1 MRVSAA
7 LFALTLFTLRESALA
22 ATGDWPMDQGGFSRS
37 GYAPGK
43 IQYQEQHLRWDVP
56 IGPSVSNPIVIE
68 GKVVVSIPG
77 RGVAALDAG
86 TGEHQWVFVEK
97 KAARAIAGAGNRVI
111 VATVDGQLVG
121 LASDTGK
128 PLWRTAALRGPL
140 QLAVHGDLVLAQSA
154 DGALS
159 AYSASDGTRL
169 WSAPGRAT
177 GPYASAG
184 DDAFAPVRGGLLTV
198 RLGDG
203 ATGFMQLDDAPIS
216 ILGSGDGKLLLL
228 FPREARLFDSKLRRS
243 LWTWKAPATLR
254 PTLAA
259 ANPTVAVIWDGEGGV
274 HGLDLSSGR
283 KLWGFD
289 VASPAAASPVLNDT
303 SVLLAARN
311 GFFYAL
317 DVESGRELFR
327 QQTWRPVGR
336 QLALSGGSVFVWSSE
351 GRLSCYLEYL
361 GGEHVEGAIGDSFG
375 VDTQAP
381 GREVALTRPGGGG
394 VVPGSQVAH
403 YMVTRELRRVVAEL
417 ETNIRSGGGRKPV
430 VGLLPLDNLAK
441 TGPDWTPVLTDLLA
455 LELAGSKALTAVER
469 QRVDDVVKELKL
481 SESGVVDPQRAVKA
495 GKLLSADKLVFGTV
509 ARVGDFYQLS
519 ARMVDTQSGA
529 LVATSQ
535 VLIRRALLAQSPP

>member
-1 MRVSAA
+1 M
-7 LFALTLFTLRESALA
+7 E
-22 ATGDWPMDQGGFSRS
+22 QGGLSRS

-56 IGPSVSNPIVIE
+56 IGPSVSNPIVVD

-86 TGEHQWVFVEK
+86 TGAQQWAFPDK
-97 KAARAIAGAGNRVI
+97 KVSIAIAGKGPSVV
-111 VATVDGQLVG
+111 VATDQGELVG
-121 LASDTGK
+121 LASGTGK
-128 PLWRTAALRGPL
+128 PLWRTTALRGSVR
-140 QLAVHGDLVLAQSA
+140 LAVHGDMALAQSS
-154 DGALS
+154 DGVLS
-159 AYSASDGTRL
+159 AYSLSAGARL
-169 WSAPGRAT
+169 WSASGKAD
-177 GPYASAG
+177 GLYVSAG
-184 DDAFAPVRGGLLTV
+184 DDAYAPIRGGLLTV
-198 RLGDG
+198 RLRDG
-203 ATGFMQLDDAPIS
+203 TTGFMPLDGAPIS
-216 ILGSGDGKLLLL
+216 ILGAGDGRLLLL
-228 FPREARLFDSKLRRS
+228 FTREVRLLDPTLRRA
-243 LWTWKAPATLR
+243 LWTWKPPATLR
-254 PTLAA
+254 AYAAA
-259 ANPTVAVIWDGEGGV
+259 ANPAVAVIWDGDGAV
-274 HGLDLSSGR
+274 HGLDLDSGR
-283 KLWGFD
+283 RLWDFD
-289 VASPAAASPVLNDT
+289 VASPAAVPPVLNDT
-303 SVLLAARN
+303 SVLLAAQN

-317 DVESGRELFR
+317 EAESGRELFR

-336 QLALSGGSVFVWSSE
+336 PLALSGGSVFVWSSE

-375 VDTQAP
+375 VDEKAP
-381 GREVALTRPGGGG
+381 GREVTLTRPGGGG

-403 YMVTRELRRVVAEL
+403 YMVTRELRRVVAEI
-417 ETNIRSGGGRKPV
+417 ETSIRASGGRKPV

-441 TGPDWTPVLTDLLA
+441 TGPDWTPVLTDLLT
-455 LELAGSKALTAVER
+455 LEFAGSKALTAVER

-481 SESGVVDPQRAVKA
+481 GESGAVDPQRAVKA